1 MKKTI
6 YFTLTLFALIA
17 FASSCNTNNEKKVYV
32 KVSLPNGWAPNPAC
46 DATAFSGS
54 CGSYVAYAA
63 STNASSTGNTALQ
76 INNNMLSE
84 TDEFLMDLNVG
95 KNLLVS
101 VLAHTSWYINIGDPE
116 STYVSNTF
124 LVEVFVNGSVYE
136 SRTLTLDG
144 SGASNSFNV
153 IIE

>member
-17 FASSCNTNNEKKVYV
+17 FASSCNQNNEKIIYV
-32 KVSLPNGWAPNPAC
+32 KVSLPNGWTPNPVC

-54 CGSYVAYAA
+54 CGSYVAYAGGG
-63 STNASSTGNTALQ
+63 NYSSTGNTALQ
-76 INNNMLSE
+76 INNNMFSE

-95 KNLLVS
+95 KNLVVS
-101 VLAHTSWYINIGDPE
+101 VLAHTSWYLNIGDPP
-116 STYVSNTF
+116 TYVSNTF

-144 SGASNSFNV
+144 TGASNSFNV